1 MQKYAKYAKI
11 LLERKNIL
19 KTHEYST
26 CILRIL
32 EASTP
37 WKFLQFPIYAGNFHK
52 HKSTTAQFPGVHKEL
67 LTATIYCMERVCTF
81 SIFRYVMRRRFEF
94 VVRKCNVPYM
104 SIKSVA

>member
-37 WKFLQFPIYAGNFHK
+37 WKTF
-52 HKSTTAQFPGVHKEL
+52 KSSLKLFKSAFYIAITSWNRKTAIE
-67 LTATIYCMERVCTF
+67 TR
-81 SIFRYVMRRRFEF
+81 SISENIFYDL
-94 VVRKCNVPYM
+94 
-104 SIKSVA
+104 